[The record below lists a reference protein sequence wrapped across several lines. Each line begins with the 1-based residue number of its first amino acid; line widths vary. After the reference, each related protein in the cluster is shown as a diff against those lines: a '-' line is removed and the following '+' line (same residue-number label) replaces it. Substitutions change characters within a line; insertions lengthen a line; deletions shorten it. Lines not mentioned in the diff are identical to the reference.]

1 MSKKKHS
8 FAGVEYTL
16 PKETDPK
23 KLKEIKKRA
32 ERMMRRGQSHA
43 ASNLRG
49 KRKVM

>member
-1 MSKKKHS
+1 LSKKKRS
-8 FAGVEYTL
+8 FAGVEYTF

-32 ERMMRRGQSHA
+32 ERMMRRG
-43 ASNLRG
+43 